1 MANPKGKEKRSM
13 PFQTLEV
20 NTRGSFQVLDVAIEL
35 ASTMRQPAEV
45 LRGRDPGLYRQLR
58 EATNSIALNIGESR
72 GRNGRDRL
80 HHLRIAAGS
89 AEEVRTALRL
99 AATWGDLRQEAIE
112 PALRLVDRI
121 LSRLWRLTH

>member
-1 MANPKGKEKRSM
+1 MANPKRKGESIMRS
-13 PFQTLEV
+13 QTLD
-20 NTRGSFQVLDVAIEL
+20 RGESFQVLDVAIEL

-58 EATNSIALNIGESR
+58 EATSSIALNIGESR

-89 AEEVRTALRL
+89 AQEVRVALRL
-99 AATWGDLRQEAIE
+99 AAAWGDLRQEAIE

-121 LSRLWRLTH
+121 LAMLWRLTH

>member
-13 PFQTLEV
+13 RFQALEV
-20 NTRGSFQVLDVAIEL
+20 NTGGSFQVLDVAIEL

-45 LRGRDPGLYRQLR
+45 LRRRDPGLYRQLR
-58 EATNSIALNIGESR
+58 EATSSIALNIGESR
-72 GRNGRDRL
+72 GRSGRDRL

-89 AEEVRTALRL
+89 AHEVHTALRL
-99 AATWGDLRQEAIE
+99 ASAWGDLRPEAIQ

-121 LSRLWRLTH
+121 VAMLWRLTN